1 MYVDYVIARSDM
13 HEISIVAE
21 KLFSVGSVSVTNSML
36 TTVLVSLAI
45 VLLAILYRRSMTL
58 VPSRFQSIIELPIE
72 MFYKLTKDIAP
83 KHVEEFFPLVTTIFI
98 FVLLSNWLGLVP
110 GISGVGIQHGVD
122 DTMEVHASEEVVTE
136 NTEAHAEEEH
146 ASITPFIR
154 PATTD
159 LNATFALA
167 LIAVIA
173 THYYGIKHLGLKLHL
188 KKFFNFSN
196 PMNTFVGLLE
206 LISEFSRIL
215 SFSFRL
221 FGNIFAGEVL
231 LMVMFSLIPLLV
243 PIPFIGLEIFVGF
256 IQALVFGML
265 TLVLASVA
273 THKH

>member
-1 MYVDYVIARSDM
+1 M
-13 HEISIVAE
+13 HEVSIVAE
-21 KLFSVGSVSVTNSML
+21 KLFSIGGISITNSML
-36 TTVLVSLAI
+36 TTLLVSGAI
-45 VLLAILYRRSMTL
+45 ILIALLYRRSMKL
-58 VPSRFQSIIELPIE
+58 VPTRLQSLVELPIE

-83 KHVEEFFPLVTTIFI
+83 KHVEEFFPLVTTIFL

-110 GISGVGIQHGVD
+110 GITGVGISHGETSTID
-122 DTMEVHASEEVVTE
+122 VHAHEEQVTG
-136 NTEAHAEEEH
+136 EAHDEEH
-146 ASITPFIR
+146 ASLTPFIR

-167 LIAVIA
+167 IIAVLA
-173 THYYGIKHLGLKLHL
+173 THYYGIKHLGLKIHL

-196 PMNTFVGLLE
+196 PMDAFVGILE

-231 LMVMFSLIPLLV
+231 LMVMFSLIPLIV

>member
-1 MYVDYVIARSDM
+1 M

-21 KLFSVGSVSVTNSML
+21 KLFTIGGVSITNSML
-36 TTVLVSLAI
+36 TTVLVSGMIIGLAF
-45 VLLAILYRRSMTL
+45 LYRRSMKL
-58 VPSRFQSIIELPIE
+58 VPSRLQSLVELPIE

-83 KHVEEFFPLVTTIFI
+83 KHVEEFFPLVMTIFL

-110 GISGVGIQHGVD
+110 GISGIGLEHGSAESIDVSAHEEATVE
-122 DTMEVHASEEVVTE
+122 DTE
-136 NTEAHAEEEH
+136 EAHADEEH

-173 THYYGIKHLGLKLHL
+173 THYYGIKHLGTKVHL
-188 KKFFNFSN
+188 KKFFDFSN
-196 PMNTFVGLLE
+196 PIKTFVGFLE
-206 LISEFSRIL
+206 IISEFSRIL

-231 LMVMFSLIPLLV
+231 LMVMFSLIPLFV

-265 TLVLASVA
+265 TLVLMSVA

>member
-1 MYVDYVIARSDM
+1 MYIEHVIARFVM
-13 HEISIVAE
+13 HEVSIVAE
-21 KLFSVGSVSVTNSML
+21 KLFTFGSVSITNSML
-36 TTVLVSLAI
+36 TTLLVSGMII
-45 VLLAILYRRSMTL
+45 VIALLYRRSMKL
-58 VPSRFQSIIELPIE
+58 VPSRLQSLVELPIE

-83 KHVEEFFPLVTTIFI
+83 KHVDEFFPLVTTIFL

-110 GISGVGIQHGVD
+110 GITGIGIVHGESTAIDVNAHEEPLAEESA
-122 DTMEVHASEEVVTE
+122 DTH
-136 NTEAHAEEEH
+136 EEEH
-146 ASITPFIR
+146 ASITPLIR
-154 PATTD
+154 PATPD

-167 LIAVIA
+167 IIAVLS
-173 THYYGIKHLGLKLHL
+173 THYYGIKHLGIKVHL

-196 PMNTFVGLLE
+196 PMGAFVGLLE

-221 FGNIFAGEVL
+221 FGNVFAGEVL

-243 PIPFIGLEIFVGF
+243 PIPFVGLEIFVGF

>member
-1 MYVDYVIARSDM
+1 M
-13 HEISIVAE
+13 HEVSIVAE
-21 KLFSVGSVSVTNSML
+21 KLVTIGGFSITNSML
-36 TTVLVSLAI
+36 TTVLVSGII
-45 VLLAILYRRSMTL
+45 VTIALLYRRSMKL
-58 VPSRFQSIIELPIE
+58 VPSRLQSLVELPIE

-83 KHVEEFFPLVTTIFI
+83 KHVEEFFPLVTTIFLFI
-98 FVLLSNWLGLVP
+98 LFSNWLGLVP
-110 GISGVGIQHGVD
+110 GITGFGISHGEGSAMDAHAHEEHV
-122 DTMEVHASEEVVTE
+122 ASEAVD
-136 NTEAHAEEEH
+136 EAHEEEH
-146 ASITPFIR
+146 ASLTSFIR

-167 LIAVIA
+167 IIAVLS
-173 THYYGIKHLGLKLHL
+173 THYYGIKHLGLKIHL

-196 PMNTFVGLLE
+196 PMDAFVGILE

-221 FGNIFAGEVL
+221 FGNVFAGEVL
-231 LMVMFSLIPLLV
+231 LMVMFSLIPLFV